1 MHLIVFVNVKV
12 CVLAYV
18 QSYMRTHDTYIP
30 HIVTLNSLQLDFK
43 ELYNELHPVR
53 RDKLGAWG
61 ATLHGVTKSQTRLS
75 T

>member
-1 MHLIVFVNVKV
+1 MSLSVFMNVNV

-18 QSYMRTHDTYIP
+18 QSYMHTHDTYIP
-30 HIVTLNSLQLDFK
+30 HIVTLNILQLDFK
-43 ELYNELHPVR
+43 EVYNELYPVR

-61 ATLHGVTKSQTRLS
+61 ATVHEVTKSQTRLS